1 MVSVKVEM
9 NKPFLKKYGLHVV
22 LWVVMFFYFI
32 FSPQL
37 IVRLFNKHGKPV
49 QVNISVPAESD
60 RIQFVVEDLRSYL
73 KDGETLYQLYGW
85 ALIAP
90 EADIASDM
98 VVRELVLVAE
108 ERNYLFAVRP
118 EYRIPNLPAK
128 FTDLKL
134 DFDTL
139 GFSVLIAEDVL
150 KPGKYRIGMVF
161 RSGSGASA
169 LYRDKPV
176 YYLVKTP
183 NTLRLETK

>member
-1 MVSVKVEM
+1 M
-9 NKPFLKKYGLHVV
+9 NKQFLKKYGLHVT
-22 LWVVMFFYFI
+22 LWAVMFLYFI

-37 IVRLFNKHGKPV
+37 IVRLFNKHGKPIH
-49 QVNISVPAESD
+49 VNGSIPAESD
-60 RIQFVVEDLRSYL
+60 QIQFVVEDLLSYL

-85 ALIAP
+85 GFIVP
-90 EADIASDM
+90 ESDTASDRI
-98 VVRELVLVAE
+98 VRELALVGE

-118 EYRIPNLPAK
+118 EYRIPDLPGK
-128 FTDLKL
+128 FADLTL

-161 RSGSGASA
+161 RNVSGASA
-169 LYRDKPV
+169 VYRDKPV